1 MMNYSLPSLLTLLV
15 FASSFCFAH
24 PGGRDAFGCHR
35 DKAQDNYHC
44 HEGKLAGRTFATK
57 EEAQKALAEENKTAG
72 APAPGASE
80 GTATETAP
88 ATAPGNEPATSP
100 TQGQTITDPPGLPA
114 ANPDEITLISWN
126 VKKLGHKGLNL
137 DRVALLLSDADVV
150 AFQEVLKGK
159 GGQEAVRK
167 IAELLAYKLS
177 EKICWGLTDPP
188 SGSIERYAYVW
199 RDKKIAYVKTN
210 GEILDTCTAS
220 AVEVALDLKHA
231 DKIVREPALGTF
243 YSRSAKERF
252 TFASVHLLPA
262 EKRPQD
268 EVAPLFSAFEN
279 VDGPL
284 IIAGDFNLRPWH
296 EAFMIARQMKFLP
309 ALKLDLTSLKSSQ
322 RVLNEPYDNFWYRKL
337 KLQSKVVINLFEA
350 FPDDSIY
357 DIYNK
362 ISDHCPIKAVFKFE
376 PAPAPA
382 R

>member
-24 PGGRDAFGCHR
+24 PGGRDASGCHR

-44 HEGKLAGRTFATK
+44 HEGKLAGRIFATK

-72 APAPGASE
+72 APAPGASD
-80 GTATETAP
+80 GAA
-88 ATAPGNEPATSP
+88 NE
-100 TQGQTITDPPGLPA
+100 TDPPGLPA
-114 ANPDEITLISWN
+114 TNPDEITLISWN

-210 GEILDTCTAS
+210 GEILDTCTTS

-243 YSRSAKERF
+243 YSRAAKERF
-252 TFASVHLLPA
+252 TFASVHLLPT

-322 RVLNEPYDNFWYRKL
+322 RLLNEPYDNFWYRKL

-376 PAPAPA
+376 PANLPAPA